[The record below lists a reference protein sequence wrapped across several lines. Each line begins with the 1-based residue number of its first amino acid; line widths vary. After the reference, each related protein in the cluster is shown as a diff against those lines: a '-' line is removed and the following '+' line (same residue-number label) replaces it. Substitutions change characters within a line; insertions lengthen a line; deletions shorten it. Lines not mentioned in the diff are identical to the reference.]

1 MIDKHII
8 RKIDNKEE
16 LILFL
21 DFDYELGSFKKGEND
36 TIKESIKN
44 YIKTHHIKFNGEKIL
59 LTLGGIAFAT
69 LLYTNNDILFD
80 NFNEEALNYSDKSV
94 FSSVVSTPEEEKINP
109 EESEEKKE
117 ETKDSDKSVT
127 EESKTN
133 SSNKSNSNTSTSN
146 KNNTTAKAPS
156 SSTNTAKS
164 TSGSTSNNVNT
175 NTNESSE
182 KVTIYRS
189 NGSVVTLDLEE
200 YVIGV
205 VAAEMPAS
213 FNKEALKAQS
223 ILARTYAI
231 KSKKNNKK
239 LTDTVS
245 TQAYI
250 DKSQMKS
257 KWGSEYEK
265 YYNKIKD
272 AVNATKGMYVTYNNQ
287 LIDAVYHS
295 TSNGKTE
302 DAIYVWGYS
311 VPYLKSVDSSWD
323 KEASS
328 YLRTVTK
335 DSVDILKIF
344 GIDTLDELKITKRN
358 SSGRV
363 VEVMVGDEVYSGVDI
378 RTMLSLRS
386 TDFDIEIEGYTV
398 KITTRGYGHGVGMS
412 QYGANI
418 MANKGSTYKD
428 IIHHYYT
435 NIEIKKL

>member
-1 MIDKHII
+1 
-8 RKIDNKEE
+8 
-16 LILFL
+16 
-21 DFDYELGSFKKGEND
+21 
-36 TIKESIKN
+36 
-44 YIKTHHIKFNGEKIL
+44 
-59 LTLGGIAFAT
+59 
-69 LLYTNNDILFD
+69 
-80 NFNEEALNYSDKSV
+80 
-94 FSSVVSTPEEEKINP
+94 
-109 EESEEKKE
+109 
-117 ETKDSDKSVT
+117 
-127 EESKTN
+127 
-133 SSNKSNSNTSTSN
+133 
-146 KNNTTAKAPS
+146 
-156 SSTNTAKS
+156 
-164 TSGSTSNNVNT
+164 
-175 NTNESSE
+175 
-182 KVTIYRS
+182 
-189 NGSVVTLDLEE
+189 
-200 YVIGV
+200 
-205 VAAEMPAS
+205 
-213 FNKEALKAQS
+213 
-223 ILARTYAI
+223 
-231 KSKKNNKK
+231 
-239 LTDTVS
+239 
-245 TQAYI
+245 
-250 DKSQMKS
+250 MKS

-344 GIDTLDELKITKRN
+344 GIDTLAELKITKRN

-386 TDFDIEIEGYTV
+386 TDFDIEIEGDTV

-435 NIEIKKL
+435 NVEIKKL